1 MSKKTLEKT
10 NPPAVENILSDMI
23 KIQSVNPPGGE
34 IAVAQYLKILFDN
47 YDIPNEI
54 IEPEPGRAS
63 FIANLGDGERKLLFL
78 SHADVVPSSEG
89 WDFPPFSGEIK
100 NGFVHG
106 RGAIDCK
113 GLVAIEA
120 SAVIHLAQ
128 TTKLNGKLIF
138 AATADEEVGGALGA
152 GILSARYPE
161 KIMADF
167 AINEG
172 DEPLIIKGKSYHCL
186 SVGEKG
192 PAWMKLTAKG
202 ISSHGSVPMLEHNA
216 VVKMARVI
224 NGLARY
230 RPHIVLTQET
240 QSLLQTVARLDGI
253 NDIITEDNVDYVLA
267 QLTDK
272 EILPYLSAVTRM
284 TISPD
289 VVHGGI
295 KTNIVPDSCE
305 AEVDIR
311 ILPGQSWEYVV
322 NELKEVLGDVKV
334 EQIQYHMP
342 SFSSA
347 DCKYYSLVEETL
359 KEFVGEEPILQTICT
374 GATDSRYLRE
384 MGIPS
389 YGISAMTLDVDKA
402 LSDAVHGKNEK
413 IDIASLHL
421 KTDFLVRLAKKYL
434 VDCLV

>member
-1 MSKKTLEKT
+1 
-10 NPPAVENILSDMI
+10 
-23 KIQSVNPPGGE
+23 
-34 IAVAQYLKILFDN
+34 
-47 YDIPNEI
+47 
-54 IEPEPGRAS
+54 
-63 FIANLGDGERKLLFL
+63 
-78 SHADVVPSSEG
+78 VVPASDD

-100 NGFVHG
+100 NGFVYG
-106 RGAIDCK
+106 RGTIDCK

-120 SAVIHLAQ
+120 SAVIQLAQ

-138 AATADEEVGGALGA
+138 AATADEEVGGDLGA
-152 GILSARYPE
+152 GILSAKYPE

-172 DEPLIIKGKSYHCL
+172 DEPLTINGKTYHCL

-202 ISSHGSVPMLEHNA
+202 ISSHGSVPMLEQNA

-230 RPHIVLTQET
+230 RPHIVLTGET
-240 QSLLQTVARLDGI
+240 QRLLQTIARLDGI
-253 NDIITEDNVDYVLA
+253 TDAITEDNVDEVLGK
-267 QLTDK
+267 LTDK
-272 EILPYLSAVTRM
+272 EILPYLSAITRM

-289 VVHGGI
+289 VIHGGV
-295 KTNIVPDSCE
+295 KANIVPDTCE
-305 AEVDIR
+305 AQVDIR
-311 ILPGQSWEYVV
+311 ILPGQSWEYVL
-322 NELKEVLGDVKV
+322 NELKEILGDVKV

-347 DCKYYSLVEETL
+347 ECKYYSLVEETL
-359 KEFVGEEPILQTICT
+359 KEFVGEAPILQTICT

-402 LSDAVHGKNEK
+402 LSDSVHGKNEK
-413 IDIASLHL
+413 IDIASLHV
-421 KTDFLVRLAKKYL
+421 KTDFLVKLAKKYL
-434 VDCLV
+434 TD

>member
-1 MSKKTLEKT
+1 MTKTTSEKT
-10 NPPAVENILSDMI
+10 SVPAVENILSDLI
-23 KIQSVNPPGGE
+23 KIKSVNPPGGE
-34 IAVAQYLKILFDN
+34 IAVAEYLKKLFDN
-47 YDIPNEI
+47 YNIPNEI
-54 IEPEPGRAS
+54 IEPETGRAS
-63 FIANLGDGERKLLFL
+63 FIATLGDGEKKLLYL
-78 SHADVVPSSEG
+78 SHADVVPASED

-100 NGFVHG
+100 NGFVYG

-120 SAVIHLAQ
+120 SAVIQLAQ

-138 AATADEEVGGALGA
+138 AATADEEVGGDLGA
-152 GILSARYPE
+152 GILSAKYPE

-167 AINEG
+167 AVNEG
-172 DEPLIIKGKSYHCL
+172 DEPLIIKGKTYHCL

-202 ISSHGSVPMLEHNA
+202 VSSHGSVPMLEKNA

-224 NGLARY
+224 NGLGRY

-253 NDIITEDNVDYVLA
+253 TDEITEDNVDEVLGK
-267 QLTDK
+267 LTDK
-272 EILPYLSAVTRM
+272 AILPYLSAITRM

-289 VVHGGI
+289 VIHGGV
-295 KTNIVPDSCE
+295 KANIVPDSCE
-305 AEVDIR
+305 AQVDIR
-311 ILPGQSWEYVV
+311 ILPGQSWEYVL
-322 NELKEVLGDVKV
+322 NELKEILDDVKV

-342 SFSSA
+342 SFSNA

-359 KEFVGEEPILQTICT
+359 KEFVGDAPILQTICT

-402 LSDAVHGKNEK
+402 LSDSVHGKNEK

-421 KTDFLVRLAKKYL
+421 KTDFLVKLAKKYL
-434 VDCLV
+434 VD